1 MRLTPVTRS
10 LLRSSLVGVL
20 LFYLGFHLLHGD
32 QGLIGRAIHQHKQK
46 KLHAEIAKVKSE
58 RERMEHNIALISGT
72 EIDADLLGELARRE
86 LPMAGE
92 REIVVVQSVDATAK

>member
-1 MRLTPVTRS
+1 M
-10 LLRSSLVGVL
+10 
-20 LFYLGFHLLHGD
+20 
-32 QGLIGRAIHQHKQK
+32 
-46 KLHAEIAKVKSE
+46 KSE

-92 REIVVVQSVDATAK
+92 REIVVVQSVK